1 MRSIIECDVD
11 ALKQRLPEY
20 LAAIGHTPIIRANG
34 IQLDCRCP
42 LHADREPSLSAD
54 LKNDA
59 WIWFCYPCKVGGT
72 VIELHAA
79 RTDRSTRSDFKTI
92 CREVGELVGVEAVTI
107 TGATSYKRP
116 APKPPPPKP
125 SKAIGAD
132 ELEAMTA
139 PWRARLYGDEKLRNA
154 FAAELKLSPD
164 TLQRLTMPS
173 LDALGIAPAGL
184 KLRKTDGTFCTLRV
198 PRLAYIGD
206 GAYKIRDPFGT
217 GKPRFWRVGELRRP
231 WRSHWLTR
239 SAPIIADVHLVE
251 SETSAAA
258 LIEAGYES
266 PFENGSCVC
275 AASGADG
282 FDAAWVPLFAGRTV
296 HFWPD
301 DNAAGERFYE
311 ETAAIL
317 HGTAKSIRRHNL
329 KYQDA

>member
-1 MRSIIECDVD
+1 MESKIECDVD

-34 IQLDCRCP
+34 ASLEALCP
-42 LHADREPSLSAD
+42 LHDDHNPTFDASRKD
-54 LKNDA
+54 DA
-59 WIWFCYPCKVGGT
+59 WVWFCFFCGVGGT

-79 RTDRSTRSDFKTI
+79 RTDRSTKSDFKTI
-92 CREVGELVGVEAVTI
+92 CREVGELVGVEPVTI
-107 TGATSYKRP
+107 TGATSYKR
-116 APKPPPPKP
+116 ATPKPPPPKP

-132 ELEAMTA
+132 ELEEMTA
-139 PWRARLYGDEKLRNA
+139 PWRARLYGDEKLRNK

-206 GAYKIRDPFGT
+206 GAYKIRDPFAT

-251 SETSAAA
+251 SESSAAA